1 MKLGEWDTTEEIHK
15 LPIMAELR
23 EELKWQMESL
33 HRRYDCARKVRTR
46 NPDLQKL
53 PLRQVQGALQRLWC
67 DWTYSKMSNRMASK
81 TINRE
86 NAKRMID
93 TSSMLRKDRFDAY
106 QSGRLSV
113 YMEDVVRRLERLQRT
128 GSEDEEVKTQLLTK
142 RKQEIWVVPYL
153 LFPLCEQLGFHL
165 LVF

>member
-1 MKLGEWDTTEEIHK
+1 
-15 LPIMAELR
+15 
-23 EELKWQMESL
+23 
-33 HRRYDCARKVRTR
+33 
-46 NPDLQKL
+46 
-53 PLRQVQGALQRLWC
+53 
-67 DWTYSKMSNRMASK
+67 MSNRMASK

-128 GSEDEEVKTQLLTK
+128 GSEEEEVKTQMLTK
-142 RKQEIWVVPYL
+142 RKQEI
-153 LFPLCEQLGFHL
+153 
-165 LVF
+165 

>member
-1 MKLGEWDTTEEIHK
+1 
-15 LPIMAELR
+15 
-23 EELKWQMESL
+23 
-33 HRRYDCARKVRTR
+33 
-46 NPDLQKL
+46 
-53 PLRQVQGALQRLWC
+53 
-67 DWTYSKMSNRMASK
+67 MSNRMASK

-93 TSSMLRKDRFDAY
+93 TSGMLRKERFDAY

-142 RKQEIWVVPYL
+142 RKQEIWDNQYLIHHLSLIHISEPTRPY
-153 LFPLCEQLGFHL
+153 
-165 LVF
+165 